1 MEDKCNLVREKILND
16 VKKEIKELGVTP
28 TLAVINCSDD
38 EASKIYIRNKLNSC
52 NSVGIKTEFIKL
64 EPQETDLN
72 KLISVIL
79 DCNTKYNGVML
90 QLPLDEKFKGKENM
104 LLNLIDSNCDI
115 DGLCDKQKL
124 KLINNEKDTLIP
136 ATALAV
142 FKIME
147 HELGTTDF
155 SGKKVCII
163 SRSNL
168 IGRPLMNLL
177 LNHNATPTICHSKTA
192 KNINDYLYNN
202 EHDIVIT
209 GIGNH
214 FIKEQTMWKTLI
226 IDCGLTR
233 GYDNKLLRDV
243 IRCECCFGHKNT
255 YYGKVGVVTCACV
268 AYNTLKAYKMQN
280 GLD

>member
-1 MEDKCNLVREKILND
+1 MDKCKEVRDEILEEVNRGVKNLKESPKLAIIKCNND
-16 VKKEIKELGVTP
+16 FGSQIYVK
-28 TLAVINCSDD
+28 
-38 EASKIYIRNKLNSC
+38 NKVKTCENA
-52 NSVGIKTEFIKL
+52 GIKVDVIE
-64 EPQETDLN
+64 LN
-72 KLISVIL
+72 PDEVTSLDISSVIL
-79 DCNTKYNGVML
+79 DCNITHNATIL
-90 QLPLDEKFKGKENM
+90 QLPLADKFKSDEHR
-104 LLNLIDSNCDI
+104 LLNLIKQTHDI
-115 DGLCDKQKL
+115 DGLTDVNKL
-124 KLINNEKDTLIP
+124 KLMNNEDCLVP
-136 ATALAV
+136 CTALAV

-155 SGKKVCII
+155 SGKKVCIVN
-163 SRSNL
+163 RSDL
-168 IGRPLMNLL
+168 IGKPLINLL

-202 EHDIVIT
+202 EYDIVIT

-233 GYDNKLLRDV
+233 GYNNKLLRDV
-243 IRCECCFGHKNT
+243 IRCECGFGHKNT
-255 YYGKVGVVTCACV
+255 YYGAVGVVTCACV

>member
-1 MEDKCNLVREKILND
+1 MDKCKEVRDEILEEVNRGVKNLKESPKLAIIKCNND
-16 VKKEIKELGVTP
+16 FGSQIYVK
-28 TLAVINCSDD
+28 
-38 EASKIYIRNKLNSC
+38 NKVKTCENA
-52 NSVGIKTEFIKL
+52 GIKVDVIE
-64 EPQETDLN
+64 LN
-72 KLISVIL
+72 PDEVTSLDISSVIL
-79 DCNTKYNGVML
+79 DCNITHNATIL
-90 QLPLDEKFKGKENM
+90 QLPLADKFKSDEHR
-104 LLNLIDSNCDI
+104 LLNLIKQTHDI
-115 DGLCDKQKL
+115 DGLTDVNKL
-124 KLINNEKDTLIP
+124 KLMNNEDCLVP
-136 ATALAV
+136 CTALAV

-155 SGKKVCII
+155 SGKKVCIVN
-163 SRSNL
+163 RSDL
-168 IGRPLMNLL
+168 IGKPLMNLL

-202 EHDIVIT
+202 EYDIVIT

-233 GYDNKLLRDV
+233 GYNNKLLRDV
-243 IRCECCFGHKNT
+243 IRCECGFGHKNT
-255 YYGKVGVVTCACV
+255 YYGAVGVVTCACV

>member
-1 MEDKCNLVREKILND
+1 MDKCKEVREEILEEVTRGIKSLKEAPKLAIIKCNND
-16 VKKEIKELGVTP
+16 FGSEIYV
-28 TLAVINCSDD
+28 
-38 EASKIYIRNKLNSC
+38 RNKVKTC
-52 NSVGIKTEFIKL
+52 ESVGIKVDVIE
-64 EPQETDLN
+64 LN
-72 KLISVIL
+72 PDEVTSLDISSVIL
-79 DCNTKYNGVML
+79 DCNITHNATIL
-90 QLPLDEKFKGKENM
+90 QLPLADKFKSDEHR
-104 LLNLIDSNCDI
+104 LLNLIKPTHDI
-115 DGLCDKQKL
+115 DGLTDVNKL
-124 KLINNEKDTLIP
+124 KLMNNEDCLVP
-136 ATALAV
+136 CTALAV

-155 SGKKVCII
+155 SGKKVCIVN
-163 SRSNL
+163 RSDL
-168 IGRPLMNLL
+168 IGKPLMNLL

-233 GYDNKLLRDV
+233 GYNNKLLRDV
-243 IRCECCFGHKNT
+243 IRFECGFENKNT
-255 YYGKVGVVTCACV
+255 YYGAVGTVTTACV

>member
-1 MEDKCNLVREKILND
+1 MDKCKEVRDEILEEVNRGVKNLKESPKLAIIKCNND
-16 VKKEIKELGVTP
+16 FGSQIYVK
-28 TLAVINCSDD
+28 
-38 EASKIYIRNKLNSC
+38 NKVKTCENA
-52 NSVGIKTEFIKL
+52 GIKVDVIE
-64 EPQETDLN
+64 LN
-72 KLISVIL
+72 PEEVTSLDISSVIL
-79 DCNTKYNGVML
+79 DCNITHNATIL
-90 QLPLDEKFKGKENM
+90 QLPLADKFKSDEHR
-104 LLNLIDSNCDI
+104 LLNLIKPTHDI
-115 DGLCDKQKL
+115 DGLTDVNKL
-124 KLINNEKDTLIP
+124 KLMNNEDCLVP
-136 ATALAV
+136 CTALAV

-155 SGKKVCII
+155 SGKKVCIVN
-163 SRSNL
+163 RSDL
-168 IGRPLMNLL
+168 IGKPLMNLL

-202 EHDIVIT
+202 EYDIVIT

-233 GYDNKLLRDV
+233 GYNNKLLRDV
-243 IRCECCFGHKNT
+243 IRFECGFENKNT
-255 YYGKVGVVTCACV
+255 YYGAVGTVTTACV

>member
-1 MEDKCNLVREKILND
+1 MDECKEVREKILEEVSKDIASLKENPKLAIIKCNND
-16 VKKEIKELGVTP
+16 FGSEVYV
-28 TLAVINCSDD
+28 
-38 EASKIYIRNKLNSC
+38 RNKVKTC
-52 NSVGIKTEFIKL
+52 ESVGIKVEVI
-64 EPQETDLN
+64 DLN
-72 KLISVIL
+72 PDEMTSLDIASVIL
-79 DCNTKYNGVML
+79 NCNITHNATIL
-90 QLPLDEKFKGKENM
+90 QLPLADKFKQDEHR
-104 LLNLIDSNCDI
+104 LLNLIKPTHDI
-115 DGLCDKQKL
+115 DGLTDANKL
-124 KLINNEKDTLIP
+124 KLMNKEDCLVP
-136 ATALAV
+136 CTALAV

-147 HELGTTDF
+147 HELGITDF
-155 SGKKVCII
+155 SGKRVCIVN
-163 SRSNL
+163 RSEL
-168 IGRPLMNLL
+168 IGKPLMNLL

-255 YYGKVGVVTCACV
+255 YYGAVGTVTTACV

>member
-1 MEDKCNLVREKILND
+1 MDKCKEVREEILEEVTRGIKSLKEAPKLAIIKCNND
-16 VKKEIKELGVTP
+16 FGSEIYV
-28 TLAVINCSDD
+28 
-38 EASKIYIRNKLNSC
+38 RNKVKTC
-52 NSVGIKTEFIKL
+52 ESVGIKVDVIE
-64 EPQETDLN
+64 LN
-72 KLISVIL
+72 PEEVTSLDISSVIL
-79 DCNTKYNGVML
+79 DCNITHNATIL
-90 QLPLDEKFKGKENM
+90 QLPLADKFKSDEHR
-104 LLNLIDSNCDI
+104 LLNLIKPTHDI
-115 DGLCDKQKL
+115 DGLTDVNKL
-124 KLINNEKDTLIP
+124 KLMNNEDCLVP
-136 ATALAV
+136 CTALAV

-155 SGKKVCII
+155 SGKKVCIVN
-163 SRSNL
+163 RSDL
-168 IGRPLMNLL
+168 IGKPLMNLL

-202 EHDIVIT
+202 EYDIVIT

-233 GYDNKLLRDV
+233 GYNNKLLRDV
-243 IRCECCFGHKNT
+243 IRFECGFENKNT
-255 YYGKVGVVTCACV
+255 YYGAVGTVTTACV